1 MDSFSFPKVTGT
13 HADVFAAV
21 GLADLL
27 SPATERCAIVDLG
40 PDFCV
45 EVEPTI
51 TIETCSHLPVEPGYR
66 FLRPNEK
73 TAVPDVVKRDYVDY
87 PAEKTRAARYNAARL
102 EARRAGTEL
111 AADIAA
117 DKPRPDWRLYQAL
130 NALQGDDATNKLAL
144 AILKESQEGFARTIC
159 AAIEALRAGQRI
171 VIKWPVALV
180 QLFNPQAA
188 KGYARLKPD
197 STDRN
202 DATKNAFADPFLDW
216 LRYRGYFAVAAPYF
230 LGSKGESVRLLC
242 PVPQRVD
249 FRMLTEAV
257 AKLRGRPAGGSAP
270 KLDSLSVLNLA
281 EILIEVS
288 EQFQAGGFAPA
299 QLVSGVMIANY
310 QSMGQAKAVTSLEQ
324 LALPDWFPIHTQAD
338 SELWLEIL
346 GEHRAVIRSLRDDR
360 SDEIG
365 LALKYRRYLER
376 RGKTALTSLAYFMED
391 YGIFLLREREQGR
404 RLKQLQTI
412 HMEKIFMQEEGYPDM
427 LSNSGFRAVAD
438 AIRSATVKAQ
448 AINAQAKRVGR
459 RSDYRDV
466 RYDLLPELRRKRS
479 LPGVGPFLEA
489 LGEFITSYNAESARR
504 LELEKRTGIRRVT
517 TEEWSAFVELMSRQK
532 DASIIGALLC
542 AYASCREP
550 REPSPDVEP
559 NVPEG
564 PMEESSVE
572 A

>member
-1 MDSFSFPKVTGT
+1 MDSFSLPKVTGT

-27 SPATERCAIVDLG
+27 SPVVQRCAIVNRG

-51 TIETCSHLPVEPGYR
+51 TMETCGCLPLEPGYR

-87 PAEKTRAARYNAARL
+87 PAEKARAARYNTARL

-144 AILKESQEGFARTIC
+144 AILDESPEGFARTIC
-159 AAIEALRAGQRI
+159 DSIEALRVGRPPTS
-171 VIKWPVALV
+171 KWPVALV
-180 QLFNPQAA
+180 QLFNPHAA

-202 DATKNAFADPFLDW
+202 DATKNAYANPFLDW

-249 FRMLTEAV
+249 FRMLTDAV
-257 AKLRGRPAGGSAP
+257 AKLRTRPAAGSAP
-270 KLDSLSVLNLA
+270 KLDSLGVLNLA
-281 EILIEVS
+281 EILIEGS
-288 EQFQAGGFAPA
+288 DLFQTGGFAPA
-299 QLVSGVMIANY
+299 QVVSGVMIANY

-338 SELWLEIL
+338 SDLWLEIL
-346 GEHRAVIRSLRDDR
+346 AEHRAVLRSLKDDR

-365 LALKYRRYLER
+365 LALKYRRYLEK
-376 RGKTALTSLAYFMED
+376 RGVTALMSLACFMGD
-391 YGIFLLREREQGR
+391 YGIFLMREREHDR
-404 RLKQLQTI
+404 RLKQLQTA
-412 HMEKIFMQEEGYPDM
+412 HMEKIFMQEQDYFSI
-427 LSNSGFRAVAD
+427 LSNPGFRAVAD

-448 AINAQAKRVGR
+448 AISAQAKKTGR
-459 RSDYRDV
+459 RSDYREV
-466 RYDLLPELRRKRS
+466 RYDLLPELRRKRT
-479 LPGVGPFLEA
+479 LPGIGPFLET
-489 LGEFITSYNAESARR
+489 LGEFIASYNAESARR

-517 TEEWSAFVELMSRQK
+517 TEEWSAFVELLGRQK

-550 REPSPDVEP
+550 REPSPDVERA
-559 NVPEG
+559 
-564 PMEESSVE
+564 EEPVEEASVE

>member
-1 MDSFSFPKVTGT
+1 MDSFNFPKVTGT

-27 SPATERCAIVDLG
+27 SPVAERCTIVNLGSAFCLEVQPAITAEICAD
-40 PDFCV
+40 
-45 EVEPTI
+45 
-51 TIETCSHLPVEPGYR
+51 LPVEPGYR

-73 TAVPDVVKRDYVDY
+73 ASVPDIVKRDYLDY
-87 PAEKTRAARYNAARL
+87 PAEKARAARYNAARL

-111 AADIAA
+111 AADMAA

-144 AILKESQEGFARTIC
+144 AILNEAPEGFAQTIC
-159 AAIEALRAGQRI
+159 NSIERLRSGKRSP
-171 VIKWPVALV
+171 VKWPVALV

-216 LRYRGYFAVAAPYF
+216 LRFRGYFAIAAPYF

-249 FRMLTEAV
+249 FRMLTDAV
-257 AKLRGRPAGGSAP
+257 AKLRSRAAAGSAP

-281 EILIEVS
+281 EILIEGS
-288 EQFQAGGFAPA
+288 DLFQAGGFAPA
-299 QLVSGVMIANY
+299 QVVSGVMIANY

-365 LALKYRRYLER
+365 LALKYRRYLEK
-376 RGKTALTSLAYFMED
+376 RGRTALISLAGFMED

-404 RLKQLQTI
+404 RLKQFQTV
-412 HMEKIFMQEEGYPDM
+412 HMEKIFMQGEGYSDM
-427 LSNSGFRAVAD
+427 LSNPGFRAVAE
-438 AIRSATVKAQ
+438 AIRSATVSAQ
-448 AINAQAKRVGR
+448 AMKAMKRP
-459 RSDYRDV
+459 DYREI
-466 RYDLLPELRRKRS
+466 RYDLLHELRRKRS
-479 LPGVGPFLEA
+479 LPGVGPFLDSV
-489 LGEFITSYNAESARR
+489 GEFVATYNAESARR
-504 LELEKRTGIRRVT
+504 LELGKRTGIKRVT
-517 TEEWSAFVELMSRQK
+517 TEEWMAFVELTSRQK
-532 DASIIGALLC
+532 DASVIGALLC

-550 REPSPDVEP
+550 RERSADVEP
-559 NVPEG
+559 SIPEE
-564 PMEESSVE
+564 PVEESSVE